1 MSQASKHVEWCLNK
15 AAKELEECKKLG
27 KRPKHRG
34 LLKSNPDIEEAK
46 KHLAKA
52 EHNLRGITRFKE
64 IGFSD
69 WSMSAG
75 FYCAYHCFL
84 AIGARFEY
92 ESANQTCT
100 ISLMRYLKEN
110 DKIKLDEKYIEL
122 LEYHENPPK
131 ADFQDAEK
139 RKLSVHE
146 EMEDVKED
154 SVIDLR
160 EDYTYGVQISV
171 KDEAKLNDLK
181 RICKEL
187 IDITKQIIYG

>member
-1 MSQASKHVEWCLNK
+1 MSQASKHVGWCLNK
-15 AAKELEECKKLG
+15 AKKEIEECKKLG

-34 LLKSNPDIEEAK
+34 LLKSDPDLEEAK

-52 EHNLRGITRFKE
+52 EHNLSGITKFKE

-75 FYCAYHCFL
+75 FYCIYHCFL
-84 AIGARFEY
+84 AIAAKFGY

-100 ISLMRYLKEN
+100 ISLMRFLKEN
-110 DKIKLDEKYIEL
+110 NKIQLDEKFIEL
-122 LEYHENPPK
+122 LEY
-131 ADFQDAEK
+131 
-139 RKLSVHE
+139 E
-146 EMEDVKED
+146 EMENVKED

-171 KDEAKLNDLK
+171 KDEAKINDLK
-181 RICKEL
+181 KICKEL
-187 IDITKQIIYG
+187 IDITKQTIYG